1 MKETESAFGATNV
14 IDHDL
19 NKSKN
24 FVFNFLSACYLLAF
38 ATIGFGPLR
47 LGFIY
52 TDVTTYFI
60 YSAFFFQVI
69 TNTLRLP
76 RLLLGIYIYILIQS
90 CVLNFKY
97 VSFTLPNTF
106 HFIGFVLY
114 SITIF
119 SYISVFRNKILEIIQ
134 KYYKF
139 VLIISCIAIIQTVVF
154 VAFGITIKPQLLLY
168 GNQSY
173 PFKIEILNFLPRAI
187 GLSTEP
193 AHFATLLLPGVY
205 VAILV
210 LAGKSYSLNIKNK
223 KYPIIIIFA
232 FILSFSIVGFF
243 GLLLCLIAI
252 FGSALKGKLF
262 AKLTI
267 SVFFVGLSFMIYLSP
282 LMNKVRSLPA
292 MITNVDSFEFT
303 SNDLSGFALVTNLY
317 IARNALVESNFL
329 GRGFNTHKDSYDKF
343 IFKIFSRSQ
352 VVMEGLNREG
362 AGSLFIR
369 ITSEFGLPGIG
380 LFLFFMYHYWIK
392 KDGNL
397 AYLKIINNLS
407 IIMLISYCVR
417 NGEYLNLFF
426 FLFLA
431 LTYYTHLMWAKAN
444 IVK

>member
-1 MKETESAFGATNV
+1 LKETESAFGATNV

-60 YSAFFFQVI
+60 YIAFFFQVI

-76 RLLLGIYIYILIQS
+76 RLLFGIYIYILIQS

-97 VSFTLPNTF
+97 LSFTLPNTF

-114 SITIF
+114 SFTIF

-139 VLIISCIAIIQTVVF
+139 VLIISFIAIIQTVVF
-154 VAFGITIKPQLLLY
+154 VAFGITIKPQFLLY

-205 VAILV
+205 IAILM
-210 LAGKSYSLNIKNK
+210 LAGKSYSLNINNRKHAV
-223 KYPIIIIFA
+223 IILFA
-232 FILSFSIVGFF
+232 FILSFSIVGYF

-252 FGSALKGKLF
+252 YGSALKGKIF
-262 AKLTI
+262 AKLAL
-267 SVFFVGLSFMIYLSP
+267 SAFFVGLSFIIYLSP
-282 LMNKVRSLPA
+282 LMNKVKTLPA
-292 MITNVDSFEFT
+292 MISNVDSYEFT
-303 SNDLSGFALVTNLY
+303 SNDLSGFALVTNLF
-317 IARNALVESNFL
+317 IARNALEESNFL
-329 GRGFNTHKDSYDKF
+329 GKGFNTHRDSYDKY
-343 IFKIFSRSQ
+343 IFKIFSGSQ
-352 VVMEGLNREG
+352 VIMVGLNREG

-369 ITSEFGLPGIG
+369 IVSEFGLPGIG

-392 KDGNL
+392 RDGNSTKL
-397 AYLKIINNLS
+397 RNINNLS
-407 IIMLISYCVR
+407 VIMLISYCAR

-431 LTYYTHLMWAKAN
+431 LTYYTHLMWTRAN